1 MAAVGAGTAAAK
13 TAAEDRVINIKG
25 KLRQL
30 FLCLTL
36 LAGSLSG
43 VQMRPEEIEELMHS
57 MNQPKL
63 AHVLREEFE
72 GSDDTIKKVIEELDG
87 SGG

>member
-1 MAAVGAGTAAAK
+1 M
-13 TAAEDRVINIKG
+13 
-25 KLRQL
+25 RQL
-30 FLCLTL
+30 FLCVAL

-43 VQMRPEEIEELMHS
+43 VQMRPDEIEELIHS

-72 GSDDTIKKVIEELDG
+72 GGDDVIKDRMEGDP
-87 SGG
+87 S

>member
-1 MAAVGAGTAAAK
+1 M
-13 TAAEDRVINIKG
+13 INIRR

-43 VQMRPEEIEELMHS
+43 VQMRPEEIEELMRS

>member
-1 MAAVGAGTAAAK
+1 M
-13 TAAEDRVINIKG
+13 INIKG

-30 FLCLTL
+30 FLSVTL
-36 LAGSLSG
+36 LAGSLAG
-43 VQMRPEEIEELMHS
+43 VQMRPDEIEELMHS

-72 GSDDTIKKVIEELDG
+72 GSDDVIKDRMEGDP
-87 SGG
+87 S